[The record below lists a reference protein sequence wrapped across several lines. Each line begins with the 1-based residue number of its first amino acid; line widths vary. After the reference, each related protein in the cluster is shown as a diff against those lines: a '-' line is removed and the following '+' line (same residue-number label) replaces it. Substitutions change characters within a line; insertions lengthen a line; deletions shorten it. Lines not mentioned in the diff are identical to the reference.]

1 MRTNSQ
7 VFIELVTILL
17 LFRVLAPWPEAERTT
32 PPALKGETLTT
43 LDTREVPSQKVIL
56 TWVLQN

>member
-7 VFIELVTILL
+7 VFSELVTILL

-43 LDTREVPSQKVIL
+43 LDTREVPSHKVIL
-56 TWVLQN
+56 T